1 MNVSIKKQI
10 NNNNKNGKMDSQSPR
25 ISEAILM
32 VQVGPSNCE
41 LPSELQE
48 ILTKRWWMLV
58 EDKKKN
64 V

>member
-10 NNNNKNGKMDSQSPR
+10 TTTTTKKGKMDSQSPR

-41 LPSELQE
+41 LPR
-48 ILTKRWWMLV
+48 IARDF
-58 EDKKKN
+58 DKE
-64 V
+64 VVDG